1 MMPRSD
7 SLFLTIAESN
17 PSYKLRVAAARQ
29 LPRLGS
35 EAKDLLHRM
44 LPHALGQLGLAV
56 IAALSKVDL
65 ARLIEELLSAS
76 LNGRKIKKAAIEA
89 AAAAQSEEAVLL
101 LKRLASDSNQKVA
114 KVALAALDRLP
125 RSLTIVQY

>member
-1 MMPRSD
+1 
-7 SLFLTIAESN
+7 
-17 PSYKLRVAAARQ
+17 
-29 LPRLGS
+29 
-35 EAKDLLHRM
+35 M
-44 LPHALGQLGLAV
+44 LPHALGQLGGAV

-125 RSLTIVQY
+125 RSLTIVQF